1 MVAESAP
8 RTSVAAE
15 VAEKIRRM
23 IDEGQMLPGE
33 RLPAERKLAGLFNV
47 SRASVREGIKL
58 LAESGRLLS
67 RQGSGTYVRERCAEN
82 SGRTLVQTVLNGGYS
97 LQDVIAVRLL
107 LEPEIAALAAR
118 NGGAAVAARLEAV
131 LAEQESAIGSKDYSG
146 SADVLFHQIL
156 AEAAANPVLLEMAA
170 ALYEGFAK
178 SREDGV
184 QSFERQQ
191 ASLKAHRE
199 IVAAVRAGDSRKA
212 ERAMHSHLT
221 DVARRICSACR

>member
-107 LEPEIAALAAR
+107 LELEIAALAAR

-131 LAEQESAIGSKDYSG
+131 LAEQ
-146 SADVLFHQIL
+146 
-156 AEAAANPVLLEMAA
+156 
-170 ALYEGFAK
+170 
-178 SREDGV
+178 
-184 QSFERQQ
+184 
-191 ASLKAHRE
+191 
-199 IVAAVRAGDSRKA
+199 
-212 ERAMHSHLT
+212 
-221 DVARRICSACR
+221 